1 MKTLRVPGSVLL
13 RHIILLTLFVAGPL
27 LASAN
32 LATAEVRFG
41 NNVRIGG
48 NDVSGQTFNRKR
60 RGLFILHDRK
70 PANEGC
76 RWRANR
82 DGSRTKVCNLQRR

>member
-1 MKTLRVPGSVLL
+1 MR
-13 RHIILLTLFVAGPL
+13 L
-27 LASAN
+27 LAMN
-32 LATAEVRFG
+32 LRGPAVIAATLAWLCLGGYAPATAEVRFG

-48 NDVSGQTFNRKR
+48 NDASGQTFNRNR
-60 RGLFILHDRK
+60 RGLYILHDRK